1 MTLDQALDA
10 LCEKTD
16 ILDQKKNVDII
27 GNKAKELNKE
37 LETLVNRFRQL
48 KEIDYDQNKIDYL
61 YNMTEKSF
69 ESDSHVILILERLR
83 ALEEIHKNSTSIS
96 NSLQSVVETQP
107 EIDERIRKET
117 VLIQQSKDLLVKNVR
132 EI

>member
-48 KEIDYDQNKIDYL
+48 KEIDYDQNKIDFL

-96 NSLQSVVETQP
+96 NSL
-107 EIDERIRKET
+107 
-117 VLIQQSKDLLVKNVR
+117 
-132 EI
+132 

>member
-1 MTLDQALDA
+1 MDA

-27 GNKAKELNKE
+27 GSKAKELNKE

-61 YNMTEKSF
+61 YTMTEKSF
-69 ESDSHVILILERLR
+69 ESDGHVILILERLR

-96 NSLQSVVETQP
+96 NSLQSVVE
-107 EIDERIRKET
+107 
-117 VLIQQSKDLLVKNVR
+117 S
-132 EI
+132 